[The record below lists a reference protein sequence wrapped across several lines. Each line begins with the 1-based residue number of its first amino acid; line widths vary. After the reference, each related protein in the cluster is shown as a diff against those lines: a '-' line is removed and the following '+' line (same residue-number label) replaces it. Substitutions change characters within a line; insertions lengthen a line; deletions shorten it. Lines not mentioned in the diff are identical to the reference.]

1 MYALLRLCCFLVLL
15 LSCIVNIIF
24 LLSQNPYRIAI
35 CQTIC
40 QKLFQFSS
48 FLRIPSLPIIRKRNR
63 RGNKTSSVLIGTILK
78 TRQTLLLTLFA
89 LIQFFQ
95 NILFLLASENAYF
108 LILYIYRHQ
117 LHCFSIKS
125 GSYKFL

>member
-1 MYALLRLCCFLVLL
+1 MYALLRLCCFLVFL

-35 CQTIC
+35 CQ
-40 QKLFQFSS
+40 KLFQFSS
-48 FLRIPSLPIIRKRNR
+48 FLRIPSLPIIRKTKNR
-63 RGNKTSSVLIGTILK
+63 RGNKTSSVLIGTILR
-78 TRQTLLLTLFA
+78 TRQALLLTLFA

-108 LILYIYRHQ
+108 LILYISRHQ
-117 LHCFSIKS
+117 LHHFSIKS
-125 GSYKFL
+125 DSCKFL